1 LDSWSSSVFEV
12 LSSLPNLN
20 SIFSHKPLGLSQLA
34 AFLDAVKHKPIRNLS
49 IEIFADVAIPVIA
62 GLPGLETLSI
72 TWIHHTLSIT
82 WIHHTLEKPPPA
94 VDLNLCDF
102 STGLI
107 QPSIDTLRDLSLD
120 FSDGK
125 DQDGAELNLELF
137 KQAKLHTFSYS
148 VTSTNTDVITQLP
161 GNLAHV
167 KKLSLLWKS
176 WPGQGQPSFDVS

>member
-1 LDSWSSSVFEV
+1 MLY
-12 LSSLPNLN
+12 SLPNLN
-20 SIFSHKPLGLSQLA
+20 SIFSHEPLGLSQLA

-62 GLPGLETLSI
+62 GLPGLETLR
-72 TWIHHTLSIT
+72 IT

-176 WPGQGQPSFDVS
+176 WPGQGQPNFDVS